1 MKLTKTQ
8 LKEIIREEIKNVSE
22 AKETGLMVYPSTRQ
36 DQVKLEKWLDSSDY
50 YAEWNRGGYFLFP
63 EKRSAYNSLEDEL
76 GKEFGKRRINARFEG
91 V

>member
-22 AKETGLMVYPSTRQ
+22 AKETGLMVYPITKQ
-36 DQVKLEKWLDSSDY
+36 DETKILKWLERSDY
-50 YAEWNRGGYFLFP
+50 WGEWQRGGYFLFP
-63 EKRSAYNSLEDEL
+63 EKKSNYDDLEREL
-76 GKEFGKRRINARFEG
+76 EKEFRKYDIDARFEG